1 MRSSVP
7 WRVSLASDHAH
18 PETHQT
24 HESPAVEAFA
34 ELSRLVQRL
43 GEELAGY
50 RKRALTAESR
60 VRALEEEAARAGDIA
75 PGRALALEQRN
86 QELERRLGEAE
97 ARTERMLARVRF
109 LRQQRESGAG
119 GAA

>member
-1 MRSSVP
+1 M
-7 WRVSLASDHAH
+7 SDHAH
-18 PETHQT
+18 PESHAP
-24 HESPAVEAFA
+24 SLVEAFA

-43 GEELAGY
+43 GEELAAY

-60 VRALEEEAARAGDIA
+60 VRTLEEEAASAGEIA
-75 PGRALALEQRN
+75 PGRALQLEQRN
-86 QELERRLGEAE
+86 AELERRLADAE